1 MNITKKFSNDPIW
14 VQQLQE
20 ELYWSLVSL
29 PYELAKALS
38 QVNPDLDIDSVR
50 ALLDDLVDLGF
61 ILQFKK
67 HCTVK
72 YRFPGSNKTCTMLYL
87 TTDAQFFHQVDTLGT
102 QLSRMNFSSEIAS
115 QYWDEMLDLLNN
127 QSQDIFKSRGISNY
141 FASGSISNLIENKEK
156 FLTILEKF
164 MRSFA

>member
-1 MNITKKFSNDPIW
+1 
-14 VQQLQE
+14 
-20 ELYWSLVSL
+20 
-29 PYELAKALS
+29 
-38 QVNPDLDIDSVR
+38 
-50 ALLDDLVDLGF
+50 
-61 ILQFKK
+61 
-67 HCTVK
+67 
-72 YRFPGSNKTCTMLYL
+72 MLYL
-87 TTDAQFFHQVDTLGT
+87 TTDAQFFHQVDTLGA